1 MKKTCFVVMGFG
13 VKTDFETGRKY
24 DLDMTYQNIIKPAVE
39 AAGVSCVRADEIVH
53 AGMIDKPMY
62 DQIFRADLVVAD
74 ISTGNRNA
82 IYELGVRHALR
93 PHTTIVIAEDSNDK
107 IPFDLNHIVIRKYR
121 HLGEDI
127 GVKEARRFS
136 GELTDAVQR
145 LLAAEPSADSPV
157 YTFIPDLQRPEL
169 QAASEARAA
178 AVAPPPPAE
187 THRALMELAR
197 EAQKASRFEEAR
209 QLLSSVLA
217 VMENQAP
224 NRTPDPTLLQQLAL
238 VTYKSKLP
246 TPIEALRAAC
256 EILKK
261 LSPETSN
268 DPETL
273 GLWGAVHK
281 RLWQL
286 TSSRESLDCSVRA
299 HERGFYLRQDYYNGI
314 NLAFLLNERSLVQAD
329 LNEAN
334 TDFFLARR
342 VREEVI
348 GLCNVWQNANPRGSG
363 QLEGA
368 RYWVFATLAEA
379 AAGLGD
385 EPTCQKWLQ
394 ESYALKPDP
403 WMIESTQTQLATLR
417 RLLGDAAAKGRP
429 LHAPLISANL
439 LS

>member
-13 VKTDFETGRKY
+13 VKTDFETGRQY

-39 AAGVSCVRADEIVH
+39 AADVNCVRADEIVH

-62 DQIFRADLVVAD
+62 DQIFRADLVIAD

-127 GVKEARRFS
+127 GVKEAKRFS
-136 GELTDAVQR
+136 GELTDAIRR
-145 LLAAEPSADSPV
+145 LLAAEPSIDSPI
-157 YTFIPDLQRPEL
+157 YTFMPDLQRPEL
-169 QAASEARAA
+169 QAAREVRAEAM
-178 AVAPPPPAE
+178 APPSPAQ
-187 THRALMELAR
+187 THHALMEQAR
-197 EAQKASRFEEAR
+197 EAQKASRFDEAR
-209 QLLSSVLA
+209 QLLSSMLTVI
-217 VMENQAP
+217 ENQAP

-246 TPIEALRAAC
+246 TPIDALRAAC

-273 GLWGAVHK
+273 GLWGGVHK

-286 TSSRESLDCSVRA
+286 TGSRESLDGSIRGY
-299 HERGFYLRQDYYNGI
+299 ERGFYLRQDYYNGI
-314 NLAFLLNERSLVQAD
+314 NLAFLLNERTLVQAD

-334 TDFFLARR
+334 TDYFLARR

-348 GLCNVWQNANPRGSG
+348 ALCNVWQHANPPGSG
-363 QLEGA
+363 QLVGT
-368 RYWVFATLAEA
+368 RYWVLSTLAEA
-379 AAGLGD
+379 AVGLGD
-385 EPTCQKWLQ
+385 EPACQKWLQ
-394 ESYALKPDP
+394 ESYALNPDP

-417 RLLGDAAAKGRP
+417 RLLGDAAAKGIP
-429 LHAPLISANL
+429 LHVPPGAKAPA
-439 LS
+439 